1 MFKERVG
8 AQLLAGIITKRINVA
23 GVEIAV
29 RKDHAFGWMPTV
41 LSAPSDPIGF
51 QRRAEEIARYLRVKF
66 DLRE

>member
-1 MFKERVG
+1 VG

-51 QRRAEEIARYLRVKF
+51 QRRAEDIARSLRVQF

>member
-29 RKDHAFGWMPTV
+29 RKDHAFGWTPTV
-41 LSAPSDPIGF
+41 LSAPSDPMVGAISGH
-51 QRRAEEIARYLRVKF
+51 A
-66 DLRE
+66 

>member
-51 QRRAEEIARYLRVKF
+51 QRRAEEIAQSLRIQF

>member
-1 MFKERVG
+1 MVKERVG
-8 AQLLAGIITKRINVA
+8 AELLAGMIKKRINVA

-41 LSAPSDPIGF
+41 LSAPSNPIGL
-51 QRRAEEIARYLRVKF
+51 QRRAEEIARSLRIQF